1 MQLNFFNM
9 KNLILTISLF
19 LFTLKSNSQVTTTVP
34 LNTVNYPNGAYLK
47 DLNNELPFWV
57 GTWEGISNNK
67 KYTFIFT
74 LFRQAHIN
82 FAGYH
87 YEDIIKGKLKVVD
100 LITNQIIFNNLSVTN
115 FKDYTIDGLVIRD
128 REFYFGFY
136 DNESNCFN
144 TVYFTLVKNPH
155 NLTQIDFKD
164 FSFGEYGGLIDCSYP
179 NQSDI
184 PMYLP
189 RVNLV
194 LTKQ

>member
-9 KNLILTISLF
+9 KNLILFLSLF
-19 LFTLKSNSQVTTTVP
+19 LFTLKSNSQVTTTKP

-47 DLNNELPFWV
+47 DLNNELPFWA

-67 KYTFIFT
+67 KYTFVFT
-74 LFRQAHIN
+74 LFRQAPIN

-87 YEDIIKGKLKVVD
+87 YEDVIKGKFKVVD
-100 LITNQIIFNNLSVTN
+100 LITNQTIFNNLSVIN
-115 FKDYTIDGLVIRD
+115 FEDYTIDGLVTRD

-136 DNESNCFN
+136 DNETNCFN
-144 TVYFTLVKNPH
+144 TVYFTLVKNPN

-164 FSFGEYGGLIDCSYP
+164 FRFGEYGGLIDCSYQ
-179 NQSDI
+179 NQADI
-184 PMYLP
+184 PMHLP
-189 RVNLV
+189 RVDLV